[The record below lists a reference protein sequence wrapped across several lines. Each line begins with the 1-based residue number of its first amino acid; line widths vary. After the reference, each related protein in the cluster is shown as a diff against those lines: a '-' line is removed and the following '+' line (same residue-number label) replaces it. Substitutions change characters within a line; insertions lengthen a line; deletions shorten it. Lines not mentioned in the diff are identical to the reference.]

1 MKLHEILA
9 AADTHGVT
17 VHCERCWR
25 GVSMTVPMLIEVYGP
40 DREEPRA
47 ATRFTCGG
55 CGKPATDFTWVC
67 RPKPHPGWGRM
78 KLGA

>member
-9 AADTHGVT
+9 EGRTHGVT
-17 VHCERCWR
+17 VGCARCRR
-25 GVSMTVPMLIEVYGP
+25 GVSMTVQMLIAVYGP

-47 ATRFTCGG
+47 AMRFTCGG

-67 RPKPHPGWGRM
+67 MPKPHPGWGRM
-78 KLGA
+78 KLGS

>member
-9 AADTHGVT
+9 ANDTHGVT
-17 VHCERCWR
+17 VHCERCRR

-47 ATRFTCGG
+47 AMRFT
-55 CGKPATDFTWVC
+55 
-67 RPKPHPGWGRM
+67 
-78 KLGA
+78 